1 MGYNSVKNMPRKQQ
15 KAVFARMGKDKY
27 LDRLE
32 GAEKYHRRRQYLIQ
46 RKDLEEN
53 TEDKIFQ
60 VMNNK
65 ALTHRQ
71 KMVKIAEIKKA
82 AAKKLSGHKATEESQ
97 TIVSEIREGQ
107 KKRFA
112 GQEAENRKK
121 LLENLN
127 TDLDESLK
135 IDKITKTYTK
145 KQLID
150 EIEELG
156 LKEKTFA
163 VLANIKVKHPKDPK
177 NLQGYSHRAIAA
189 ASFIV
194 NRNK

>member
-71 KMVKIAEIKKA
+71 KMAKIAEIKNKA
-82 AAKKLSGHKATEESQ
+82 RKQLSGHKATEESQ
-97 TIVSEIREGQ
+97 TIVGEIREGQ

-112 GQEAENRKK
+112 GQDEANRKK
-121 LLENLN
+121 LLKDMELKPIKAFWGKNPKPTIFKN
-127 TDLDESLK
+127 FES
-135 IDKITKTYTK
+135 
-145 KQLID
+145 
-150 EIEELG
+150 
-156 LKEKTFA
+156 KEK
-163 VLANIKVKHPKDPK
+163 
-177 NLQGYSHRAIAA
+177 
-189 ASFIV
+189 
-194 NRNK
+194 RNKFKINLKKEGWKVVE

>member
-1 MGYNSVKNMPRKQQ
+1 MSYNSVKNMPRKQQ

-65 ALTHRQ
+65 TLTHRQ
-71 KMVKIAEIKKA
+71 KMAKIAEIKNKA
-82 AAKKLSGHKATEESQ
+82 RKQLSGHKSAEESQ
-97 TIVSEIREGQ
+97 TIVGEIREDQ

-121 LLENLN
+121 LLKEMSTDKTEYENLREKAKRK
-127 TDLDESLK
+127 LE
-135 IDKITKTYTK
+135 
-145 KQLID
+145 
-150 EIEELG
+150 
-156 LKEKTFA
+156 KEK
-163 VLANIKVKHPKDPK
+163 HPLSSTLLKGSDNLYKKDPDEAIR
-177 NLQGYSHRAIAA
+177 NLKRLI
-189 ASFIV
+189 
-194 NRNK
+194 KK

>member
-121 LLENLN
+121 LLKEMSKKRYQVRGLFPPG
-127 TDLDESLK
+127 DMSFD
-135 IDKITKTYTK
+135 TK
-145 KQLID
+145 KEALKFAAEKRKEGYKVD
-150 EIEELG
+150 KEIY
-156 LKEKTFA
+156 
-163 VLANIKVKHPKDPK
+163 VK
-177 NLQGYSHRAIAA
+177 
-189 ASFIV
+189 
-194 NRNK
+194 